1 MEVVRWRWWHWQW
14 RPITCTLA
22 FAASLSESAC
32 DIMLAVA
39 AAAAPPT
46 VVARSTV
53 LAPIVVA
60 RPSTSRAVPEEGE
73 PSPPEAGR
81 GTPTETTGGEPARA
95 FGFAAAV
102 EPRRGGCALDGVFF
116 RRVRKSWACATFT
129 ASTRWR
135 RRAMWRISVRWSVA
149 MIEWVTV
156 PHRSMYPRSSPMCAW
171 FEHHAGSPSSITVRS
186 AAVPLSSSR
195 RIIADVRRTTS
206 RPWKR
211 PRVSCS
217 STSTSTTPYLG
228 GCRGMASAAGA
239 GRARGGRR
247 VGG

>member
-1 MEVVRWRWWHWQW
+1 LRHNCAAYDTKATPAHGRSSRISRCASSSNDLSAARARSTFSTAELRSAS
-14 RPITCTLA
+14 CTLA

-46 VVARSTV
+46 VVASSAV

-60 RPSTSRAVPEEGE
+60 RPRTSRAVPEVGE
-73 PSPPEAGR
+73 PSPPETGR

-156 PHRSMYPRSSPMCAW
+156 PHRSMYPRSSPMCA
-171 FEHHAGSPSSITVRS
+171 
-186 AAVPLSSSR
+186 
-195 RIIADVRRTTS
+195 
-206 RPWKR
+206 
-211 PRVSCS
+211 
-217 STSTSTTPYLG
+217 
-228 GCRGMASAAGA
+228 
-239 GRARGGRR
+239 
-247 VGG
+247 